1 MTEGKQLILD
11 TKTFHKR
18 ARILQTTWKE
28 SLSKDA
34 GDEFQGAETILVI
47 VGDLLEE
54 YPYQKSTAIQ
64 TWLLGYEWKDT
75 LILFTQDKIHF
86 VTKEK
91 IAEVLEQ
98 LNQGDKQLSIEI
110 HKYTKDQSQN
120 KKIFESILDCI
131 AKGDK
136 KRLGILPKD
145 LKEGHFVQE
154 WQEVYEDLKA
164 DIEEVDVS
172 AGIASVLAI
181 KDDDELKTIKAA
193 CKLSSLVMQHFIGV
207 VTSIIDEEKQVT
219 HEKLSEDIDN
229 LLISEQNSFLKKGV
243 QDVDLSRAE
252 FCYTPIIQSGGVY
265 DFKSSAESDERVL
278 HDGTI
283 LCSFG
288 LRYKSYCSN
297 IGRTILF
304 NPTKEQEKNYEILL
318 ELQRRIVDNIKSGVK
333 LRDVYL
339 KAVNFVKS
347 KKSDLVNH
355 FVKSLGHGMGI
366 EFRESAYSINSKNTK
381 EFKHGMVFNL
391 FIGFQNLENP
401 KATDE
406 KGKIYSLWIIDTIRV
421 SNETATL
428 LTEGN
433 RKLDNMAFS
442 FQDGPESDQESKKE
456 NKRSAQ
462 KVESK
467 RTATRK
473 STILKSKFR
482 SEDKDEDSEQKRK
495 DHQAEL
501 AKQKQAEGLARFGD
515 GIDHQTSQREAVF
528 RKFESYKRD
537 TALPKEVKDLKIVV
551 DQRNES
557 VILPVFG
564 LAVPFHISTLKNVN
578 KTEEGEYTYLR
589 INFLTPGQASGKKED
604 MPFDDPTANFVRAV
618 TYRSTDEN
626 LSEIYRKI
634 VELKKTAAK
643 KEAERKEMS
652 DLVEQD
658 KLIELRGRRPTNRL
672 SDVFVRP
679 GLDGKRIPGELE
691 IHENGLRYQSHRS
704 NQKLDILFSN
714 IQHLFFQP
722 CDNELIVLLHIHLK
736 NPVIHGKKKTQDIQ
750 FYREASDV
758 QFDETGNRKRK
769 YRYGDEDELGAEQEE
784 RRRRALLNKE
794 FKAFS
799 EKIAE
804 ASEGRVDVD
813 IPFREIAFQ
822 GVPFR
827 TNVLLQPT
835 TDCLVH
841 LTDPPF
847 LIITIADVEI
857 AHLER
862 VQYGLKNF
870 DLVFIFKD
878 YTRTPV
884 HINTIPMNQLEN
896 VKDWLDHVDL
906 VFYEG
911 PQNLNWTQ
919 IMRTISKDP
928 ADFYKNGGWS
938 FLSMHGEGDDS
949 ETSTET
955 ASEYVLSESEF
966 SESSSDDDS
975 RVDEEVSEYSE
986 ETTDDSGE
994 SWDELEEK
1002 ARKADERKEVPKRKE
1017 IFEDTRG
1024 TNKKTRR

>member
-1 MTEGKQLILD
+1 MTEEKQLILD

-28 SLSKDA
+28 SLSKDS

-86 VTKEK
+86 VIKER

-98 LNQGDKQLSIEI
+98 LNHGDKQLSIEI

-120 KKIFESILDCI
+120 KKIFESILSY
-131 AKGDK
+131 
-136 KRLGILPKD
+136 
-145 LKEGHFVQE
+145 LKEGNFVQE

-207 VTSIIDEEKQVT
+207 VTSIIDEEKKVT

-229 LLISEQNSFLKKGV
+229 ILISDQNSFLKKGV
-243 QDVDLSRAE
+243 QDVDLSRAD
-252 FCYTPIIQSGGVY
+252 FCYSPIIQSGGVY

-366 EFRESAYSINSKNTK
+366 EFRESAYSINSKNVK
-381 EFKHGMVFNL
+381 EFKPGMVFNL

-467 RTATRK
+467 RSAARK

-557 VILPVFG
+557 VVLPVFG

-578 KTEEGEYTYLR
+578 KSEEGDFTYLR

-736 NPVIHGKKKTQDIQ
+736 NPVIHGKKKTQ
-750 FYREASDV
+750 
-758 QFDETGNRKRK
+758 
-769 YRYGDEDELGAEQEE
+769 
-784 RRRRALLNKE
+784 
-794 FKAFS
+794 
-799 EKIAE
+799 
-804 ASEGRVDVD
+804 SEGRVDVD

-847 LIITIADVEI
+847 LVITIADVEI

-878 YTRTPV
+878 YTRNPV

-938 FLSMHGEGDDS
+938 FLSMHSEGDDS

-966 SESSSDDDS
+966 SDSSSDDDS

-1017 IFEDTRG
+1017 VFEDTRG
-1024 TNKKTRR
+1024 KNKKTRR

>member
-1 MTEGKQLILD
+1 
-11 TKTFHKR
+11 
-18 ARILQTTWKE
+18 
-28 SLSKDA
+28 
-34 GDEFQGAETILVI
+34 
-47 VGDLLEE
+47 
-54 YPYQKSTAIQ
+54 
-64 TWLLGYEWKDT
+64 
-75 LILFTQDKIHF
+75 
-86 VTKEK
+86 
-91 IAEVLEQ
+91 
-98 LNQGDKQLSIEI
+98 
-110 HKYTKDQSQN
+110 
-120 KKIFESILDCI
+120 
-131 AKGDK
+131 
-136 KRLGILPKD
+136 

-691 IHENGLRYQSHRS
+691 IHENG
-704 NQKLDILFSN
+704 
-714 IQHLFFQP
+714 
-722 CDNELIVLLHIHLK
+722 
-736 NPVIHGKKKTQDIQ
+736 
-750 FYREASDV
+750 
-758 QFDETGNRKRK
+758 
-769 YRYGDEDELGAEQEE
+769 
-784 RRRRALLNKE
+784 RRALLNKE

-1017 IFEDTRG
+1017 VFEDTRG

>member
-1 MTEGKQLILD
+1 MTEEKQLILD

-18 ARILQTTWKE
+18 ARILQTIWKE
-28 SLSKDA
+28 SLSKSKDA
-34 GDEFQGAETILVI
+34 SDEFQGAETILII

-64 TWLLGYEWKDT
+64 TWLLGYEWRDT
-75 LILFTQDKIHF
+75 LILLTQDKFHF
-86 VTKEK
+86 VAKEK
-91 IAEVLEQ
+91 MAEVLEQ
-98 LNQGDKQLSIEI
+98 LNQGDKQVSVEI
-110 HKYTKDQSQN
+110 HKYTKDQSQHRDL
-120 KKIFESILDCI
+120 FESII
-131 AKGDK
+131 TYITEGEK

-145 LKEGHFVQE
+145 LKEGNFVQE
-154 WQEVYEDLKA
+154 WSEVYKNFKDK
-164 DIEEVDVS
+164 IEEVDVS
-172 AGIASVLAI
+172 AGVASVLAV
-181 KDDDELKTIKAA
+181 KDEEELKTVRVAG
-193 CKLSSLVMQHFIGV
+193 KLSSLIMQHFIGV
-207 VTSIIDEEKQVT
+207 VTSLVDEEKQVT

-229 LLISEQNSFLKKGV
+229 ILTSDQNTFLKKGV
-243 QDVDLSRAE
+243 QDVDLSRAD
-252 FCYTPIIQSGGVY
+252 FCYTPIIQSGGIY
-265 DFKSSAESDERVL
+265 DFKSSAESDNRTL
-278 HDGTI
+278 HAGTI

-288 LRYKSYCSN
+288 VRYKSYCSN

-304 NPTKEQEKNYEILL
+304 DPTKEQERNYEILL
-318 ELQRRIVDNIKSGVK
+318 ELQRRIVEHIKSGVK
-333 LRDVYL
+333 LRDVYV
-339 KAVNFVKS
+339 KAINFVKN
-347 KKSDLVNH
+347 KKPELVSH

-366 EFRESAYSINSKNTK
+366 EFRESAYSINAKSTK
-381 EFKHGMVFNL
+381 EFKAGMVFNL
-391 FIGFQNLENP
+391 SVGFQNLENS

-406 KGKIYSLWIIDTIRV
+406 ESKIYSLWIIDTIRV
-421 SNETATL
+421 SNNEPAPL

-433 RKLDNMAFS
+433 RKLNNMAFS
-442 FQDGPESDQESKKE
+442 FQDGPESGSEAKKE
-456 NKRSAQ
+456 NKRPAQ
-462 KVESK
+462 KVETK
-467 RTATRK
+467 RTAMRK
-473 STILKSKFR
+473 STVLKSKFR

-495 DHQAEL
+495 EHQAEL
-501 AKQKQAEGLARFGD
+501 AKQKQAEGLARFGY
-515 GIDHQTSQREAVF
+515 GVDHQTSQREATF

-537 TALPKEVKDLKIVV
+537 TALPKEVKELKIVV
-551 DQRNES
+551 DQRNETI
-557 VILPVFG
+557 ILPVFG

-578 KTEEGEYTYLR
+578 KTDEGEYTYLR

-604 MPFDDPTANFVRAV
+604 MPFDDPNANFVRAV
-618 TYRSTDEN
+618 TYRSIDEN

-658 KLIELRGRRPTNRL
+658 KLIELRGRRPTHRL
-672 SDVFVRP
+672 SEVFVRP

-691 IHENGLRYQSHRS
+691 IHENGLRYQSHRT

-736 NPVIHGKKKTQDIQ
+736 NPVIHGKKKTKDIQ

-794 FKAFS
+794 FKSFA

-804 ASEGRVDVD
+804 SSEGRVDVD

-835 TDCLVH
+835 TECLVH

-847 LIITIADVEI
+847 LVITIADVEI

-862 VQYGLKNF
+862 VQFGLKNF

-878 YTRTPV
+878 YSRAPV

-919 IMRTISKDP
+919 IMRTIQKDP
-928 ADFYKNGGWS
+928 ADFYQDGGWS
-938 FLSMHGEGDDS
+938 FLNMHGEGDDS
-949 ETSTET
+949 DASTET
-955 ASEYVLSESEF
+955 ASEYVLSESAY
-966 SESSSDDDS
+966 SESSSDEKES
-975 RVDEEVSEYSE
+975 DE
-986 ETTDDSGE
+986 SGE

-1002 ARKADERKEVPKRKE
+1002 ARKADERKEVGGGTSKRKE
-1017 IFEDTRG
+1017 TPDDTRG
-1024 TNKKTRR
+1024 KNKKIRR